1 MSGKFVISAALG
13 CSVLLAA
20 ALAHDPKVV
29 MPGEG
34 KPVAVP
40 FHPTTLL
47 LSENE
52 NEGGLSFFEFR
63 VPPKTPAAP
72 PHIHEAED
80 EFFYVVSGE
89 MSFLDRDKVVVGGPG
104 TFLALTRNN
113 LHAFWN
119 HSDEET
125 VMLVAASKGNF
136 EKFFDEV
143 AMAVQAEKPASAEAM
158 GALIGK
164 TAAARGITI
173 RMDAVPDEAKAL
185 YFAQ

>member
-1 MSGKFVISAALG
+1 MLGKLTASASVGLCALCG
-13 CSVLLAA
+13 VV
-20 ALAHDPKVV
+20 LAHEPKIVL
-29 MPGEG
+29 PGEG

-52 NEGGLSFFEFR
+52 NESGLSFYEFR
-63 VPPKTPAAP
+63 VPPKTAAAP
-72 PHIHEAED
+72 PHIHTTED

-89 MSFLDRDKVVVGGPG
+89 VSFLDRETVIVGAPG
-104 TFLALTRNN
+104 TFVSLPRNN

-119 HSDEET
+119 DTDNEA
-125 VMLVAASKGNF
+125 VLLVAASQGQF

-143 AMAVQAEKPASAEAM
+143 AMAVQAEKPASAKDM
-158 GALIGK
+158 GALIGRV
-164 TAAARGITI
+164 ASARGIAI

-185 YFAQ
+185 YFDE